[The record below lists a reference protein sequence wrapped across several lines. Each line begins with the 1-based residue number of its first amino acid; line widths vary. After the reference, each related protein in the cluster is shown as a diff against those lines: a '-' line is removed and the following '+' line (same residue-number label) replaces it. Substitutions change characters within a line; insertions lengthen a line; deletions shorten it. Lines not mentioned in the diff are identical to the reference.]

1 MVLAGTSRKEA
12 DVPRPRSVFP
22 FPSLS
27 FSSLSLSC
35 SSPNIQWRF
44 HHRSRL
50 DSRFVDI
57 IRSVPW
63 NVPFRSV
70 WANKQTNNHR
80 STSGDGPTCLTN
92 ERENARPDPTDPAD
106 PALVWFFGLNECER
120 RSATTRC
127 CRTTTESVVR
137 SGRNGDARKT
147 ADAPAHTHAHR
158 RATTTTTTT

>member
-70 WANKQTNNHR
+70 WANKQTNKQSPYWWR
-80 STSGDGPTCLTN
+80 RTDVLD
-92 ERENARPDPTDPAD
+92 EREGKRPPRPDPAD

>member
-1 MVLAGTSRKEA
+1 MSPAL
-12 DVPRPRSVFP
+12 VP
-22 FPSLS
+22 
-27 FSSLSLSC
+27 SSLFPLSLFPPSRSPAPLPTFNGDFTTVHDSTVDSLT
-35 SSPNIQWRF
+35 SSDPFRGT
-44 HHRSRL
+44 
-50 DSRFVDI
+50 
-57 IRSVPW
+57 
-63 NVPFRSV
+63 FRSV
-70 WANKQTNNHR
+70 WANKQTNNYR
-80 STSGDGPTCLTN
+80 TSGDGPTCLTN

-137 SGRNGDARKT
+137 SGRRGDARKT

>member
-1 MVLAGTSRKEA
+1 MSPAL
-12 DVPRPRSVFP
+12 VP
-22 FPSLS
+22 
-27 FSSLSLSC
+27 SSLFPLSLFPPSRSPAPLPTFNGDFTTVHDSTVDSLT
-35 SSPNIQWRF
+35 SSDPFRGTF
-44 HHRSRL
+44 
-50 DSRFVDI
+50 
-57 IRSVPW
+57 RSVPYGQT
-63 NVPFRSV
+63 NKQT
-70 WANKQTNNHR
+70 NKQTNNHR
-80 STSGDGPTCLTN
+80 STGGDGPTCLTN